1 MSTDTPDDD
10 ENQSSTTDRSGKG
23 RAGGGGGGVTI
34 VQKSAATVTAIALAI
49 TQAKGANA
57 TQIGEIVSGWK
68 HLTGAELIRV
78 LMDFSTGVAKASA
91 QPIVDWLQHVR
102 ETQGV
107 ASATGAKGY
116 AVVSWFFHVL
126 RQLQDP
132 RARAELMER
141 YRLGPGY
148 G

>member
-1 MSTDTPDDD
+1 MSTDTPDD
-10 ENQSSTTDRSGKG
+10 ENRSSATDKSGKG
-23 RAGGGGGGVTI
+23 KAGSGGGGGVTI
-34 VQKSAATVTAIALAI
+34 VQKSAATVTAVALAI

-57 TQIGEIVSGWK
+57 TQIGEIVSGWR
-68 HLTGAELIRV
+68 HLTGSELIKV

-91 QPIVDWLQHVR
+91 QPLVDWLKSIR

-107 ASATGAKGY
+107 ASATGDRGF